1 MKRKHGWIAFG
12 CFALALLQGCAT
24 ALEDSGNGKAGET
37 AAAMSPAARPGF
49 VLEHGEVVFEV
60 IDVQVIPKL
69 SRHVPP
75 QYPFTLPTHGVEG
88 SVMLWVVV
96 LADGGVGEVSVESS
110 SNAEFEPS
118 AVEAVRHWKF
128 EPALRD
134 DLPVACRIR
143 VPVDFNMPRAK
154 SR

>member
-1 MKRKHGWIAFG
+1 
-12 CFALALLQGCAT
+12 LLQGCAS
-24 ALEDSGNGKAGET
+24 ALEDSGNRKPGET
-37 AAAMSPAARPGF
+37 AAAQSRAVRPGF
-49 VLEHGEVVFEV
+49 ALEHGEVVLDV
-60 IDVQVIPKL
+60 TDVQVIPKL

-75 QYPFTLPTHGVEG
+75 QYPFTLPTHGIEG

-96 LADGGVGEVSVESS
+96 LAGGGVGEVSVESS
-110 SNAEFEPS
+110 TNAEFEPS

-134 DLPVACRIR
+134 DVPVACRIR
-143 VPVDFNMPRAK
+143 VPVEFNKPRPK